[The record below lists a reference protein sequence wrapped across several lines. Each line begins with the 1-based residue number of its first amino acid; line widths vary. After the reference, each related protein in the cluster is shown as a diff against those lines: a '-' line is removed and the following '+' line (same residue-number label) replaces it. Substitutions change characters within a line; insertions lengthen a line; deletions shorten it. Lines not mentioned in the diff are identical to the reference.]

1 MVLGHCCHE
10 NLDHLYHSII
20 KWNTTCFPI
29 AELSLNFSR
38 IFFSL
43 CSEFGWCLVPRCALW
58 VPWVWTLIV
67 AYLWCPDTR
76 DTRQILLSTPGTVP
90 AIALEGGS
98 ENIVICRAI
107 LLSRV
112 SPVRPCH
119 VDIVVTYIMI
129 YRRPRHTEAPES
141 LTAGNLLS
149 QPSYNHWGGMPSRG
163 RVADTGQVKNK
174 FFILIYSH
182 CWHQAACIHTENT
195 GQMSF
200 SHSELFPH
208 YLRSFSLRWRN
219 LNCSII

>member
-1 MVLGHCCHE
+1 MAL
-10 NLDHLYHSII
+10 N
-20 KWNTTCFPI
+20 CFPI
-29 AELSLNFSR
+29 AGLNPNFSR

-43 CSEFGWCLVPRCALW
+43 CSEFGWSWCAQVCSESALGLNINSRLSLMPR
-58 VPWVWTLIV
+58 
-67 AYLWCPDTR
+67 Y
-76 DTRQILLSTPGTVP
+76 PGVP
-90 AIALEGGS
+90 ADTAINPWYCASHRALEGGS

-129 YRRPRHTEAPES
+129 YRRPRHTGAPES

-149 QPSYNHWGGMPSRG
+149 QPSYNRWVGMPSRG
-163 RVADTGQVKNK
+163 RLADTGQVKNK

-182 CWHQAACIHTENT
+182 CWHRAACIHPENSA
-195 GQMSF
+195 QMSF
-200 SHSELFPH
+200 SRCSFFPY
-208 YLRSFSLRWRN
+208 YLRSVSLRWRN